1 MTPDDKKIW
10 DEISQTVKPLKK
22 KPKSSEEVPAVPR
35 KEETVKKGEIL
46 QEPFEIKQKE
56 TPSLEKKSS
65 FQPQI
70 SLTQSRLLTRK
81 FKQGSCR
88 VQGTLDLHG
97 QTQDEAYASLKRF
110 LTQAVQQRK
119 KLVLIITGK
128 GRSQNRMSS
137 EGKSEHSFSSS
148 GVLREKTPG
157 WLENTAQFP
166 EVLSVSMARP
176 QDGGAGAFYVELRS
190 PKNENI

>member
-22 KPKSSEEVPAVPR
+22 KSNASEEVSIVLK
-35 KEETVKKGEIL
+35 KEETVEKGEGL
-46 QEPFEIKQKE
+46 PESFEIKQKE
-56 TPSLEKKSS
+56 PPSLEKKSS

-70 SLTQSRLLTRK
+70 SLTQNRMLTRK
-81 FKQGSCR
+81 FKQGTYR

-110 LTQAVQQRK
+110 LTQASQQRK

-137 EGKSEHSFSSS
+137 EGKSDHSFSSS

-176 QDGGAGAFYVELRS
+176 QDGGAGAFYVELRA
-190 PKNENI
+190 PKNDSI